1 MDGNREGSWLYLRRV
16 VEKAGNHRPVALT
29 GILRKCL
36 ELFSMQQ
43 FGFIKGRSNGTPSPT
58 VKCYGLMD
66 QSFRNNLVR
75 LYKVLVRSHLDYATS
90 IMVPL

>member
-43 FGFIKGRSNGTPSPT
+43 FGFIKGRST
-58 VKCYGLMD
+58 VLPVQLLNVMD
-66 QSFRNNLVR
+66 SWIRALEIIWC
-75 LYKVLVRSHLDYATS
+75 DYTKF
-90 IMVPL
+90 